1 MEADTTVAFERLV
14 DRHRNM
20 QEMEQYGSCAGRGL
34 VYCGIMVVM
43 DLWTQGPDSVLSV
56 VCARDHPSQTC
67 SAKLY

>member
-43 DLWTQGPDSVLSV
+43 DIMDTRARFCV
-56 VCARDHPSQTC
+56 VCSMCT
-67 SAKLY
+67 